1 MSEES
6 TIPEK
11 VAISKESDVKR
22 FFKNFGYFSSSEK
35 SLFEKIGSLL
45 DRALYLFLYVLA
57 TSLLSISCAFVSANG
72 KWWWGIFIGIVL
84 LVLATLGNHFDMEKS
99 EEKISDLEE
108 KLEAE
113 KVKVRDVAEESE
125 RTGIKLQETKLK
137 LVETHE
143 QLVTSILKSIFKNLE
158 LDTYTRISIYFEKDG
173 QFLILGRYSQNPKFK
188 EIHTRVFPINKGALS
203 KAWEHGEY
211 FDDKCCSY
219 EGNKS
224 NYERYQLENL
234 DYNQKQ
240 TERLTMKSCEY
251 VGVAL
256 THIDEHIGVILFES
270 ESKKFVDIRRA
281 GILEQVNNYHT
292 QLSDRIISGKLIH
305 SESKPTRDVD
315 EEFMSTMQGQSK
327 E

>member
-6 TIPEK
+6 
-11 VAISKESDVKR
+11 AIKK
-22 FFKNFGYFSSSEK
+22 FFNKFGYFSSSEESFFK
-35 SLFEKIGSLL
+35 KIGSLL

-57 TSLLSISCAFVSANG
+57 TSVLSISCAFVSAND
-72 KWWWGIFIGIVL
+72 KWWWGIFIGISL

-99 EEKISDLEE
+99 EEKISDLEK
-108 KLEAE
+108 KLETE
-113 KVKVRDVAEESE
+113 KIKVRKVGEESE

-158 LDTYTRISIYFEKDG
+158 LDTYTRVSIYFEESG

-211 FDDKCCSY
+211 YDNKCCSY
-219 EGNKS
+219 ES
-224 NYERYQLENL
+224 NRSDYERYQLENF

-270 ESKKFVDIRRA
+270 ESKNFVDIRRE

-305 SESKPTRDVD
+305 SENKSTRDVD
-315 EEFMSTMQGQSK
+315 EEFMSTMQSK
-327 E
+327 FRK